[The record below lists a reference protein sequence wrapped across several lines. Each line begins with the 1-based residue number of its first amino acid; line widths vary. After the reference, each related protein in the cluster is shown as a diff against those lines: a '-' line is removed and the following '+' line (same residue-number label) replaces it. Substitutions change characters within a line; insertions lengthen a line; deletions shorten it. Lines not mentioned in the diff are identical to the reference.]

1 MRRQGEARHGEFILC
16 LNLNIWS
23 IPFFRLT
30 NTDFYILIINDI
42 KRRVK
47 LHLNN
52 IILVAGAQHS
62 D

>member
-1 MRRQGEARHGEFILC
+1 MWREEGARHANCILY

-23 IPFFRLT
+23 IPFFRMT

-47 LHLNN
+47 LYFNN
-52 IILVAGAQHS
+52 IILVAGTQHS